1 MCKSTL
7 KSAINPYLPIIFFGL
22 LFAVDCCQA
31 AEQVSVYAGSWWSV
45 VPPLLA
51 IAIALLFHNVLPAL
65 FIGLVVGVWI
75 IGGLSLGALF
85 LAPLQAFE
93 NYVVDALANRDHA
106 SVILFSLMIGGMVGI
121 TARNGGMIGVVNLIV
136 KWANTTKRAGLATI
150 GMGMSI
156 FFDDYANTLVVG
168 NTMRPVTDKMKM
180 SREKLAYLVDS
191 TAAPIACI
199 AFITTWVGFEVGLI
213 DDALRNVGFEGDSA
227 YLVFLQTIPFG
238 FYPILALLL
247 TIYITVT
254 GLDFGPMLQAERRAA
269 KGEQLLIEVEQGN
282 DEEIQAI
289 EGKPYR
295 AINAILPILV
305 LIVTVMVGLYVTGS
319 DAQKSSQSIKDIIGN
334 ADSYRALL
342 WGSMAGMLVAAVL
355 SLVQNIL
362 TLRQTVDAWYRGIK
376 SMLLAMTILLL
387 AWSLSSVTEQL
398 QTSQYLGSLIGDS
411 LSVELLPLL
420 IFLLSAATAFATG
433 SSWGAMGIL
442 IPLVIPIAWDMMEAR
457 NFVNAEHLYLL
468 YLSIASILAGAV
480 WGDHCSPIS
489 DTTILSSMASGCDH
503 IAHVR
508 TQIPYAFFAG
518 GFAMIIGIVP
528 AGFGFSPWLCLLLSA
543 IVMLLVLKKI
553 GQRV

>member
-1 MCKSTL
+1 MSKSTL
-7 KSAINPYLPIIFFGL
+7 KPVINPYLPIIFLGL

-191 TAAPIACI
+191 TAAPIACV

-269 KGEQLLIEVEQGN
+269 QGEQLLIEVEQGN

>member
-1 MCKSTL
+1 MIRSITNHYSTVTL
-7 KSAINPYLPIIFFGL
+7 LSL
-22 LFAVDCCQA
+22 LFVADCTQA
-31 AEQVSVYAGSWWSV
+31 AEQVSAYAGSWWSI

-75 IGGLSLGALF
+75 IGELSLEALF

-93 NYVVDALANRDHA
+93 GHVVDALADRDHA

-168 NTMRPVTDKMKM
+168 NTMRPVTDKMKI

-213 DDALRNVGFEGDSA
+213 DDALQSVGFQGDSA
-227 YLVFLQTIPFG
+227 YLVFLQTIPFS

-254 GLDFGPMLQAERRAA
+254 GLDFGSMLKAERRAA
-269 KGEQLLIEVEQGN
+269 KGEESLAMIEAGN

-289 EGKPYR
+289 AGKPYR
-295 AINAILPILV
+295 AINAVLPILT

-319 DAQKSSQSIKDIIGN
+319 SADNPSQGIKDIVGN

-342 WGSMAGMLVAAVL
+342 WGSMAGMLVAAML
-355 SLVQNIL
+355 SIVQNIL
-362 TLRQTVDAWYRGIK
+362 TLKQTVNAWYKGMK

-398 QTSQYLGSLIGDS
+398 QTSQYLSGLIGDS
-411 LSVELLPLL
+411 LPIELLPLL

-442 IPLVIPIAWDMMEAR
+442 IPLVIPITWGMMETQ
-457 NFVNAEHLYLL
+457 NLINEEHFYLL

-503 IAHVR
+503 IEHVR
-508 TQIPYAFFAG
+508 TQIPYAVFAG
-518 GFAMIIGIVP
+518 GFAMLVGIVP
-528 AGFGFSPWLCLLLSA
+528 AGFGVSPWLCLAVSAVAMFLL
-543 IVMLLVLKKI
+543 LKII
-553 GQRV
+553 GKKA